1 MSENHIGFIGGGNMA
16 RSIIG
21 GLVHMGQA
29 ASTIKVAEPDAV
41 KRDYFRNTLGIDAA
55 EKNED
60 VVADCGTLILAVKPQ
75 VMKEA
80 LVPLQSVLLRNRPLI
95 LSIAAGT
102 RESDINRWAGGGQA
116 IVRAMPNTPALVG
129 SGATG
134 LYANPQVTADQ
145 RDHAESLMRAVGV
158 AVWLDQESLLDQ
170 VTALSGSG
178 PAYFMLFME
187 ALEQAGVDHGLER
200 EVAHLLV
207 LETCLGAAK
216 LAMESNEDLPELRRR
231 VTSPGGTTEKA
242 LQVMEN
248 ANISRIINDAFEAAS
263 RRAGE
268 LGRELGDSSSG

>member
-1 MSENHIGFIGGGNMA
+1 MAENITGFIGGGNMA

-21 GLVHMGQA
+21 GLITMGRA
-29 ASTIKVAEPDAV
+29 ADTIKVAEPDAQ
-41 KRDYFRNTLGIDAA
+41 KREYFRDSLGIEAK
-55 EKNED
+55 ENNED
-60 VVADCGTLILAVKPQ
+60 LVSVCGTLILAVKPQ
-75 VMKEA
+75 VMKQV
-80 LVPLQSVLLRNRPLI
+80 LVPLQSHLLQHRPLL

-102 RESDINRWAGGGQA
+102 RESDIDNWAGGGYA

-134 LYANPQVTADQ
+134 LYANQRVTTIQ
-145 RDHAESLMRAVGV
+145 RDQAESLMRAVGV
-158 AVWLDQESLLDQ
+158 TAWLDEESLLDH

-187 ALEQAGVDHGLER
+187 ALEQAGVEHGLER
-200 EVAHLLV
+200 DVAHLLV

-216 LAMESNEDLPELRRR
+216 LAMESDEDLATLRRR

-248 ANISRIINDAFEAAS
+248 ASISRIIYNAFDAAS

-268 LGRELGDSSSG
+268 LGTELGDSSSG